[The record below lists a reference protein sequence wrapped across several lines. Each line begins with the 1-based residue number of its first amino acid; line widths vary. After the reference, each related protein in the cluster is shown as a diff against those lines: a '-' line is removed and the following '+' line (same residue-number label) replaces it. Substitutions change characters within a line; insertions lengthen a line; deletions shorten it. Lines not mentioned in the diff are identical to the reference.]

1 MDQGI
6 DDDFSVSNRAALV
19 QVYPL
24 FNPLEMAELPTAM
37 ILMSKL
43 VDSQSIFQKSFFS
56 REIFCLLTKAQIT
69 VRI

>member
-1 MDQGI
+1 MDHGI

-24 FNPLEMAELPTAM
+24 FNALEMPELPTAM

-43 VDSQSIFQKSFFS
+43 
-56 REIFCLLTKAQIT
+56 
-69 VRI
+69 

>member
-43 VDSQSIFQKSFFS
+43 
-56 REIFCLLTKAQIT
+56 
-69 VRI
+69 